1 MIQHRILRAL
11 HATRES
17 RLSSSPSPRPH
28 RRRRRFSG
36 PALGWWIAGF
46 CIVAIVLGS
55 LFADYWRA
63 LPADTVATYVG
74 RSACIECHR
83 AEAAA
88 YQGSHHDL
96 AMDRASENTVLGNF
110 DNATLEHHGIESRMY
125 RDGDRFMVHTE
136 GPDGEMADFEVSY
149 VFGVE
154 PLQQYMVEFDR
165 DETTPDH
172 AIGRLQV
179 LRISWDTER
188 KRWFH
193 LDPPDVTEKL
203 SPDDDLH
210 WTGITQRWNTM
221 CAECHS
227 TNLRRG
233 FDPATTRYHTTFSE
247 IDVSCEAC
255 HGPGS
260 THVQLARS
268 RSLFWDRRLGY
279 GLAKLK
285 GDDPDPQIQ
294 ACAPCHSRR
303 GILAEGFQP
312 GDSFHD
318 FYNPS
323 PLSATLYHDD
333 GQILDEVYEFGSF
346 TQSKMYHKG
355 IRCSDCHDPH
365 SLELKAPGNQVC
377 TSCHQHPAGKYDSP
391 SHHKHAPGKP
401 GSACVDCHMPETTYM
416 AVDPRRDHS
425 LRIPRPDLSVS
436 LGTPNACTGC
446 HLDPQNVE
454 AELRPQLGEYADWQ
468 RIAAEGNA
476 SVAAEI
482 ERADRWCD
490 EACDRWYGSER
501 RREPHFAEALAAFR
515 QDRPD
520 GVDRLTALAHQSS
533 QAPAIARAT
542 ALAELSDVNAP
553 KHLRR
558 RIAAGRNA
566 IKDDHPMVRAQAI
579 RALAAEAHGDGGL
592 RRLSRSLG
600 PMLDDP
606 SRLVRTTAARTL
618 ATTRA
623 FQVLRG
629 DRPTRFDQVLAEIR
643 EGLKATS
650 DRSGAHMD
658 WALLCEAT
666 GRIREAIEAY
676 KTAIRVE
683 PGTVGPRS
691 NLAALMDSL
700 LQAQIAAGEATPE
713 RVAEIRQSIA
723 QLRREELPLLA
734 RDASLVP
741 DHAPLQ
747 YRLGLAYYLNG
758 EMQRAVEHLQRA
770 VDLEPDN
777 EEFATALRLLREKLA
792 EQSAGDAGT
801 DPS

>member
-1 MIQHRILRAL
+1 MILHRDLHAL
-11 HATRES
+11 NATRES
-17 RLSSSPSPRPH
+17 RLSSSASPRPH
-28 RRRRRFSG
+28 RRRFSKPAVIWWSIG
-36 PALGWWIAGF
+36 LCTAAALGGG
-46 CIVAIVLGS
+46 V
-55 LFADYWRA
+55 FADYWRT
-63 LPADTVATYVG
+63 LPEGTVATYVG
-74 RSACIECHR
+74 RSACVDCHR

-88 YQGSHHDL
+88 YQDSHHDL
-96 AMDRASENTVLGNF
+96 AMDKASDETVLGNF
-110 DNATLEHHGIESRMY
+110 DNATIEHHGIESRMY
-125 RDGDRFMVHTE
+125 RDGPRFMVHTE

-165 DETTPDH
+165 DENTPDD

-193 LDPPDVTEKL
+193 LDPPDVSGKL
-203 SPDDDLH
+203 APDDDLH

-227 TNLRRG
+227 TDLKRG

-285 GDDPDPQIQ
+285 GDDPNPQIE

-323 PLSATLYHDD
+323 PLSETLYHDD

-346 TQSKMYHKG
+346 TQSRMYHKG

-365 SLELKAPGNQVC
+365 SLSLKAPGNQVC
-377 TSCHQHPAGKYDSP
+377 TSCHQHPAGKYDTP

-416 AVDPRRDHS
+416 EVDPRRDHS

-446 HLDPQNVE
+446 HLDSQNV
-454 AELRPQLGEYADWQ
+454 APELRPQLDEYADWQ

-482 ERADRWCD
+482 DRANRWSDR
-490 EACDRWYGSER
+490 ACDRWYGDER
-501 RREPHFAEALAAFR
+501 RRDPHFAEALAAFR
-515 QDRPD
+515 QDQP
-520 GVDRLTALAHQSS
+520 GGIDRLAALAHRSS
-533 QAPAIARAT
+533 KAPAIARAT
-542 ALAELSDVNAP
+542 ALAELSEVNAP
-553 KHLRR
+553 VHLRR
-558 RIAAGRNA
+558 RIAAGRA
-566 IKDDHPMVRAQAI
+566 SIKDDHPMVRAAAI
-579 RALAAEAHGDGGL
+579 GALAGEAYGDGG
-592 RRLSRSLG
+592 RGRLSRILG

-618 ATTRA
+618 ATTGA
-623 FQVLRG
+623 FQALRG
-629 DRPTRFDQVLAEIR
+629 DWQTRFDQVLTEIR

-666 GRIREAIEAY
+666 GRIGEAVESY

-683 PGTVGPRS
+683 PRTVGPRS
-691 NLAALMDSL
+691 NLAGLMDNL

-713 RVAEIRQSIA
+713 RIAETRRSIA

-734 RDASLVP
+734 RDAALVP

-747 YRLGLAYYLNG
+747 YRLGLAYYLND
-758 EMQRAVEHLQRA
+758 EIQRAVEHLERA
-770 VDLEPDN
+770 VELEPEN
-777 EEFATALRLLREKLA
+777 EEFATGLRLLREKLA
-792 EQSAGDAGT
+792 D
-801 DPS
+801 DPASP